1 MLRQAAA
8 MCCKTCGS
16 HQKATATQNRL
27 KLSGSRNL
35 RQRTSNG
42 AEHRRIAVLFCG
54 FIRCVAHNPR
64 GTDDQLAKN
73 NRTQGHPCVAMDDDR
88 LSGRSVSPGAEAET
102 YYAIQQPSYLAA
114 VALTPEGRI
123 LLVRQYRPAIER
135 FSFEFPAGV
144 IEENESDP
152 ANAMARELLE
162 ETGYTTESITLIGH
176 TATCSS
182 RISNCMYS
190 FFIRARARVPGF
202 VEEPGVSVSSVTPGE
217 LRDLV
222 RSGEFSEQTH
232 LGVLTLAMVR
242 GLLIF

>member
-1 MLRQAAA
+1 MINWPRIIARKVTPVSQW
-8 MCCKTCGS
+8 MTIV
-16 HQKATATQNRL
+16 
-27 KLSGSRNL
+27 SRDV
-35 RQRTSNG
+35 Q
-42 AEHRRIAVLFCG
+42 F
-54 FIRCVAHNPR
+54 
-64 GTDDQLAKN
+64 
-73 NRTQGHPCVAMDDDR
+73 
-88 LSGRSVSPGAEAET
+88 SPGAEAET

-217 LRDLV
+217 LRGLV
-222 RSGEFSEQTH
+222 SSGEFSEQTH